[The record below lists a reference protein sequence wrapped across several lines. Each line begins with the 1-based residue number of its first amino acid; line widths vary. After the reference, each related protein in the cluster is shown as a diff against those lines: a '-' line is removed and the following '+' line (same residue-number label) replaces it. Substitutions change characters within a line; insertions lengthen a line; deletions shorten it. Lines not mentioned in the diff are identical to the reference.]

1 MEMKVIFKQSDGAE
15 VSVSF
20 QEGQSALDVAKQ
32 NNIALAS
39 ACEGFCV
46 CGTCHV
52 IPENLFDKLPVASEL
67 EMATL
72 DNARD
77 VTEHSRLACQLKLTK
92 DLDGL
97 ILRIP

>member
-1 MEMKVIFKQSDGAE
+1 MKIIFKKSDGSE
-15 VSVSF
+15 VSVPF
-20 QEGQSALDVAKQ
+20 QEGQSVLEVARQ
-32 NNIALAS
+32 NNIAIDS

-52 IPENLFDKLPVASEL
+52 IPENLFDKLPAASEL